1 MAKRRTH
8 KKKSGHHRRVSG
20 LKMGSEM
27 IETLVGVIGGIVA
40 TRLAKK
46 IIPTTMNA
54 KLVAAVEAVGGGVLA
69 YAAGKS
75 AFMKGLGYGVA
86 AGGVQNA
93 LTEFGLITGVS
104 GVGRPIVFAANDG
117 HAVHG
122 FRDVP
127 KVGAAATVKRFPQPG
142 KVGRKVH
149 MGQIY
154 AGVYG

>member
-1 MAKRRTH
+1 MARKKKH
-8 KKKSGHHRRVSG
+8 KKTTHHRRVGG

-27 IETLVGVIGGIVA
+27 IETLVGVIGGVVA

-46 IIPTTMNA
+46 IIPATMNG

-69 YAAGKS
+69 YAGGKS
-75 AFMKGLGYGVA
+75 AFIKGLGYGVA

-117 HAVHG
+117 HAIRG
-122 FRDVP
+122 FNDVP
-127 KVGAAATVKRFPQPG
+127 KVGTASIQRFPQPG

-149 MGQIY
+149 MGALY
-154 AGVYG
+154 AGIYG